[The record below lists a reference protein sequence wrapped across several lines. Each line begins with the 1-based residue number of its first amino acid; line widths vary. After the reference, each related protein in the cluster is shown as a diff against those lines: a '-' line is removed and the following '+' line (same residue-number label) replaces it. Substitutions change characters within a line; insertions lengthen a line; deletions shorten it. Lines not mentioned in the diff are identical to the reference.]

1 MIANIFATKFFA
13 KIRHLFHIAKSF
25 YLLSEDVALFQQAE
39 GDLAAVGGDSHG
51 CDLLN

>member
-25 YLLSEDVALFQQAE
+25 YLLSEDVALFQ
-39 GDLAAVGGDSHG
+39 
-51 CDLLN
+51 